1 MVRRW
6 WGAHV
11 TSASILYFYHFQYL
25 AFCSF
30 FFFVVFT
37 VFVHLLNIHYSID
50 HSTLMQTEIC
60 STHITF
66 FFLFLQFNSWKQST
80 PFPSCY
86 IHIFFEFWD
95 FLIATFSVICKC
107 FCMLKFFSFVLER
120 IHFITW
126 GKFLLYILFK

>member
-6 WGAHV
+6 WGEHV

-30 FFFVVFT
+30 FFCCFYCFCSST
-37 VFVHLLNIHYSID
+37 KYPLLYWSFHPNANWNMF
-50 HSTLMQTEIC
+50 HSYY
-60 STHITF
+60 F

-80 PFPSCY
+80 LFPSCY

-95 FLIATFSVICKC
+95 FLTATFSVICKC